1 VKGSGQ
7 ISSKLKAILTLS
19 LPLDQ
24 TGRTMGSRNTFT
36 RQEMKAFEPA
46 EKIGLVASINPEG
59 LPHISLITSMM
70 ASKPDQLTLGQ
81 FCKGLSK
88 QYIRQNPHIA
98 FLIMTLDKKMWR
110 GKARWTH
117 LKKEGPEY
125 ERYNDIPM
133 FRYNTYFG
141 INTVH
146 YLDLIETTE
155 SRQLPMTPIVY
166 SAILTKLTKGGAKTH
181 MKDRILNAFS
191 EGLFNQLDSL
201 KFIAYISQDGYPVMI
216 PLIQCQA
223 ADSRRLAFS
232 PTAFGDELTQIP
244 PDTRVAVFGLTM
256 GMEDVLVRGTFK
268 GYNRTRFL
276 QLGTIDIDW
285 VYNSMPPCHG
295 QIYPEVAL
303 EAVTEF

>member
-1 VKGSGQ
+1 
-7 ISSKLKAILTLS
+7 
-19 LPLDQ
+19 
-24 TGRTMGSRNTFT
+24 
-36 RQEMKAFEPA
+36 MKAFEPA

-59 LPHISLITSMM
+59 LPHISLITSIM
-70 ASKPDQLTLGQ
+70 ALRSDQLTLGQ

-125 ERYNDIPM
+125 QRYNDVPM

-146 YLDLIETTE
+146 YLDLIETTAGRHL
-155 SRQLPMTPIVY
+155 SMVPIVR
-166 SAILTKLTKGGAKTH
+166 AAVLTKLAKGGAKTLI
-181 MKDRILNAFS
+181 KDRILNVFS
-191 EGLFNQLDSL
+191 EHLFNRLDSL
-201 KFIAYISQDGYPVMI
+201 KFIAYIGHDGFPLI
-216 PLIQCQA
+216 TPLIQCQA

-232 PTAFGDELTQIP
+232 PTAFREELTQIP
-244 PDTRVAVFGLTM
+244 PGTRVAVFGLTM
-256 GMEDVLVRGTFK
+256 EMEDVLIRGTFK
-268 GYNRTRFL
+268 GYSRTRLL
-276 QLGTIDIDW
+276 QLGTIDIEW

-303 EAVTEF
+303 KPITEF